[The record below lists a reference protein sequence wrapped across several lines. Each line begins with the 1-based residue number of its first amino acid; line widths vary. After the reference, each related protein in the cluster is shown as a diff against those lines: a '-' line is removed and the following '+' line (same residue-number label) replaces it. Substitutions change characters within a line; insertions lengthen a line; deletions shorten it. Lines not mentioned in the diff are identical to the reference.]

1 MLKTQY
7 KREMEQFG
15 PRQEE
20 LEKLYTLIEGGTD
33 MKWKKW
39 LGRQAVAIA
48 VCAALTLTAAAAAAP
63 AVWKNLQEHLGA
75 FAPYAQYIKGA
86 KCTDQGIEVQ
96 VLSAVSDELEARFYL
111 AVRDVEADR
120 LNEFLTLTGRL
131 TAGEEKP
138 KEEEISEGI
147 VSGGWPSTSDFS
159 LISYDPESKT
169 ALLSAEIGYYEGAQ
183 PNGQARLE
191 LTGMTTKQAYVCADI
206 PCAPAT
212 GKMLKSL
219 PVGKDD
225 KVIGR
230 NMSIING
237 EYTYVDPPSKK
248 VVLAPGQNPMDIEG
262 TEDMRISS
270 MGFASD
276 GCFHVRLEFAEGV
289 KPALFQNQDG
299 VTKSTMLCGWLGED
313 AALDD
318 RSYAYQQT
326 LVARGMDILFPLI
339 KAGDLGALQGGQ
351 IRISGHYFR
360 PGADIEGE
368 WFTEFEMEYYPSTVL
383 DWKGSVN
390 GWQMQRVTLSPL
402 SVTMTGY
409 KSDSSGA
416 LANTTLYAVKK
427 NGTEIAAKPGTGY
440 YANRGGTGGVG
451 WECYA
456 TWKFEEPVDLNEI
469 VSLKLM
475 DAVIPVQ

>member
-1 MLKTQY
+1 MKTQY

-75 FAPYAQYIKGA
+75 FAPYAQNIKGA
-86 KCTDQGIEVQ
+86 KYIDQGIEVQ

-138 KEEEISEGI
+138 KEGEISEGI

-212 GKMLKSL
+212 GKTLKSL

-230 NMSIING
+230 SMSIING
-237 EYTYVDPPSKK
+237 EYTYVDLPSKK

-276 GCFHVRLEFAEGV
+276 GCFHIRLEFAEGV
-289 KPALFQNQDG
+289 KPAYF
-299 VTKSTMLCGWLGED
+299 GED
-313 AALDD
+313 RQSALMTSIYVEGIDAD
-318 RSYAYQQT
+318 AQDIYMPYQQT
-326 LVARGMDILFPLI
+326 LVEGDIDILFPLV
-339 KAGDLGALQGGQ
+339 KAENLETLQGGEM
-351 IRISGHYFR
+351 RLAGYYFR
-360 PGADIEGE
+360 TGADIEGE

-416 LANTTLYAVKK
+416 LANTPLYAVKK
-427 NGTEIAAKPGTGY
+427 DGTEIAAKPGTGY

-475 DAVIPVQ
+475 DAMIPVK